1 MRMTPMTS
9 FKAQVALSSAL
20 CVLLLA
26 GCGILKKKQPQPE
39 ASATAAPLAPP
50 PAAPAAPAA
59 PAEPEANVADDAIPT
74 PEDFEEE
81 ALERVTDK
89 TYKSELATLKKEIE
103 AK

>member
-1 MRMTPMTS
+1 MTS
-9 FKAQVALSSAL
+9 LKAQAALSSAL

-39 ASATAAPLAPP
+39 ASATAAAVAPP
-50 PAAPAAPAA
+50 PAAPAV
-59 PAEPEANVADDAIPT
+59 PAEAEVNVADDAIPT